1 MGRWKEAGL
10 DCLDVEPGSCSVSAA
25 AQRDGSVRVEA
36 AWRLAPRF
44 EAALEVA
51 DFANAGVSEVPR
63 PASARAAPQGL
74 WSKTLL
80 QDDFKC
86 TTASVDAVR
95 ANQKRRS

>member
-63 PASARAAPQGL
+63 PAPLAQPCRVCSR
-74 WSKTLL
+74 
-80 QDDFKC
+80 
-86 TTASVDAVR
+86 
-95 ANQKRRS
+95 

>member
-10 DCLDVEPGSCSVSAA
+10 DCLDVAPGSCSVSAA

-63 PASARAAPQGL
+63 PAPPCSSAGSAIVNSFMGH
-74 WSKTLL
+74 
-80 QDDFKC
+80 DDL
-86 TTASVDAVR
+86 S
-95 ANQKRRS
+95 